1 MSIEAELWATQQDC
15 PSPLAKLLLWRI
27 ATGIGDSGRQTFDQT
42 QLQKFAGCGFAALF
56 EAMQALE
63 SVGLI
68 QNLGPVGDYR
78 VDLALPWYRKPEP
91 RELPKRN
98 LQTVVR
104 IREGLIRLQ
113 DGLCWY
119 CGRSLSQCHGTPH
132 VEHQTPLS
140 RGGADSFHNLVMA
153 CPRCNTDKGDLT
165 LEEYREVVKGRETQR
180 SPAPGIVDE
189 DGRFHGERWA

>member
-1 MSIEAELWATQQDC
+1 MSTEAELWAMQQNC

-27 ATGIGDSGRQTFDQT
+27 AVGIGESGRQKFDHP
-42 QLQKFAGCGFAALF
+42 LLERFAGCGYAPLF
-56 EAMQALE
+56 EAMGDLE
-63 SVGLI
+63 AAGLI
-68 QNLGPVGDYR
+68 QNFGSVGDYG
-78 VDLALPWYRKPEP
+78 VDLALPWYRKPDP

-98 LQTVVR
+98 LQSVQR

-119 CGRSLSQCHGTPH
+119 CGRSLDQCRGTPH

-140 RGGADSFHNLVMA
+140 RGGADAFHNLVMA

-165 LEEYREVVKGRETQR
+165 LDEYREVVQAREAQR
-180 SPAPGIVDE
+180 DPAPGIVD
-189 DGRFHGERWA
+189 DAGRFHGERWA